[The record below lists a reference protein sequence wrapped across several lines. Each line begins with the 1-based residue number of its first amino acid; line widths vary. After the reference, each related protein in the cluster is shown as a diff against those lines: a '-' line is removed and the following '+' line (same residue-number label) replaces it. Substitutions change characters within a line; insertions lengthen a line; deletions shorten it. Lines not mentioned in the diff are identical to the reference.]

1 MKLNGS
7 ISQIKLNPVSALTPE
22 LLSPFAT
29 TPQKRLEDELK
40 KIDEQFDL
48 FKTNAYNL
56 QKDVGYTPLNYTP
69 LTDGEIKQYASDSL
83 AEYRL
88 MNLKQIND
96 SASRTAAD
104 MVASKS
110 GLETAAG
117 KKQQEIDAHYDAA
130 KQDSSNDALR
140 RGLARSS
147 VIINKLNALEN
158 NKAQAKTDVSQNL
171 FDSISQIDG
180 KLAELETARL
190 NALDDFD
197 IVYAAKLGAEIQKLT
212 GERQDRLD
220 QVVQYNNALKA
231 AEAQYGLDYAKT
243 DSSLNKDVF
252 NQSAAIAEND
262 LIAKIQE
269 SVYDQKYGAVSS
281 YLSGMSAS
289 DAVKDLTD
297 RKDFYVAQLGK
308 NNYEKML
315 AEQRAR
321 K

>member
-1 MKLNGS
+1 MKISSN
-7 ISQIKLNPVSALTPE
+7 ISQIKLNPVNMTAPE

-29 TPQKRLEDELK
+29 TPQKKLENELK

-48 FKTNAYNL
+48 YKTNSYNL

-69 LTDGEIKQYASDSL
+69 LTDDEIKKYASDSL

-88 MNLKQIND
+88 LNLKQIND
-96 SASRTAAD
+96 GASRTAAD
-104 MVASKS
+104 LASSKS

-130 KQDSSNDALR
+130 KQAGSNDALK

-147 VIINKLNALEN
+147 VIVNKLNALETS
-158 NKAQAKTDVSQNL
+158 KAQAKTDVSQSL
-171 FDSISQIDG
+171 FDSIAQIDG
-180 KLAELETARL
+180 KLNELETARL

-212 GERQDRLD
+212 GDRQDRLD

-252 NQSAAIAEND
+252 NQNAAIAEND

-269 SVYDQKYGAVSS
+269 SVYEQKYGVVSS
-281 YLSGMSAS
+281 YLNGMTAS

-297 RKDFYVAQLGK
+297 RKEFYIAQLGK
-308 NNYEKML
+308 NGYDKML